1 MYEDKQ
7 KSNTENEEI
16 KEITKPSYYTVM
28 PAVVRYDD
36 RLKANEKILYSEIVT
51 LASKTGY
58 CYANNRYFANLY
70 KVDKYTVSKWIA
82 NLKKY
87 EYIDTDIVYKNDYRT
102 VEERRIFL
110 ILNEEISSKG
120 IDEKDNTLSD
130 NPPIPYGLNHQLP
143 MDEITKDNIT
153 SINKTS
159 INNTYSRIDGK
170 NEIVIS
176 VINYLNEKADKSY
189 RSTTQKTKSLINAR
203 IKEGFTLDDFKK
215 VIDTKTQQWKNNYKL
230 NKYLRPETLFGN
242 RFESYLQEKNTNINN
257 RNSRNNIINDLNQHE
272 SQKNFN
278 ESLKEWENGGN
289 KWV

>member
-1 MYEDKQ
+1 MYDDKQ
-7 KSNTENEEI
+7 KSNTKNEEI
-16 KEITKPSYYTVM
+16 EEINKPSYYTVM

-51 LASKTGY
+51 LASKNGY

-82 NLKKY
+82 NLKKF

-110 ILNEEISSKG
+110 ILNEEITNTG
-120 IDEKDNTLSD
+120 IDEIVDTIDEKDNPLSD

-143 MDEITKDNIT
+143 MDEITNDNIT

-159 INNTYSRIDGK
+159 INKRYCRVDGK
-170 NEIVIS
+170 NEEIIIS
-176 VINYLNEKADKSY
+176 VINYLNEKADKNY
-189 RSTTQKTKSLINAR
+189 KSTTQKTKSLINAR

-215 VIDTKTQQWKNNYKL
+215 VIDTKTQQWKLSVDMNR
-230 NKYLRPETLFGN
+230 YLRPETLFGN
-242 RFESYLQEKNTNINN
+242 KFESYLQEKNIDNRASNN
-257 RNSRNNIINDLNQHE
+257 ASNRFADE
-272 SQKNFN
+272 DKNVI
-278 ESLKEWENGGN
+278 KI
-289 KWV
+289 

>member
-1 MYEDKQ
+1 MYDDKQ
-7 KSNTENEEI
+7 KSNTKNEEI
-16 KEITKPSYYTVM
+16 EEINKPSYYTVM

-36 RLKANEKILYSEIVT
+36 RLKANEKILYSEIAT
-51 LASKTGY
+51 LASKNGY

-82 NLKKY
+82 NLKKF

-110 ILNEEISSKG
+110 ILNEEITNTG
-120 IDEKDNTLSD
+120 IDEIVNTIDEKDNTLSD

-159 INNTYSRIDGK
+159 INKRYSRVDGK
-170 NEIVIS
+170 NEEFVIS
-176 VINYLNEKADKSY
+176 VINYLNEKADKNY
-189 RSTTQKTKSLINAR
+189 KSTTQKTKSLINAR

-215 VIDTKTQQWKNNYKL
+215 VIDTKTAQWKNDDYW
-230 NKYLRPETLFGN
+230 NKFLRPETLFGN
-242 RFESYLQEKNTNINN
+242 KFESYLQEKNIDNRASNN
-257 RNSRNNIINDLNQHE
+257 ASNRFADE
-272 SQKNFN
+272 DKNVI
-278 ESLKEWENGGN
+278 KI
-289 KWV
+289 

>member
-1 MYEDKQ
+1 MYDDKQ
-7 KSNTENEEI
+7 KSNTKNEEI
-16 KEITKPSYYTVM
+16 EEINKPSYYTVM

-51 LASKTGY
+51 LASKNGY

-82 NLKKY
+82 NLKKF

-110 ILNEEISSKG
+110 ILNEEITNTG
-120 IDEKDNTLSD
+120 IDEIVDTIDEKDNTLSD

-143 MDEITKDNIT
+143 MDEITNDNIT

-159 INNTYSRIDGK
+159 INKRYCRVDGK
-170 NEIVIS
+170 NEEIIIS
-176 VINYLNEKADKSY
+176 VINYLNEKADKNY
-189 RSTTQKTKSLINAR
+189 KSTTQKTKSLINAR

-215 VIDTKTQQWKNNYKL
+215 VIDTKTQQWKLSVDMNR
-230 NKYLRPETLFGN
+230 YLRPETLFGN
-242 RFESYLQEKNTNINN
+242 KFESYLQEKNIDNRASNN
-257 RNSRNNIINDLNQHE
+257 ASNRFADE
-272 SQKNFN
+272 DKNVI
-278 ESLKEWENGGN
+278 KIWE
-289 KWV
+289 

>member
-1 MYEDKQ
+1 MYDDKQ
-7 KSNTENEEI
+7 KSNTKNEKIEEI
-16 KEITKPSYYTVM
+16 NKPSYYTVM

-51 LASKTGY
+51 LASKNGY

-87 EYIDTDIVYKNDYRT
+87 KYIDTDIVYKNDYRT

-110 ILNEEISSKG
+110 ILNEEIASKG
-120 IDEKDNTLSD
+120 IDEIVDTIDEKDNTLSD
-130 NPPIPYGLNHQLP
+130 NIPIPYGLNNQRP

-159 INNTYSRIDGK
+159 INKTYSWADGK
-170 NEIVIS
+170 NEEIIIS
-176 VINYLNEKADKSY
+176 VINYLNEKTDKNY
-189 RSTTQKTKSLINAR
+189 KSTTQKTKSLINAR

-215 VIDTKTQQWKNNYKL
+215 VIDTKTTQWKNDDYW
-230 NKYLRPETLFGN
+230 NKFLRPGTLFSN
-242 RFESYLQEKNTNINN
+242 NFESYLQENNSKSGNMTNYSNKRNQPNIKN
-257 RNSRNNIINDLNQHE
+257 E
-272 SQKNFN
+272 
-278 ESLKEWENGGN
+278 LK
-289 KWV
+289 KYDR

>member
-1 MYEDKQ
+1 MYDDKQ
-7 KSNTENEEI
+7 KSNTKNEEI
-16 KEITKPSYYTVM
+16 EEIKKPSYYTVM

-51 LASKTGY
+51 LASKNGY

-82 NLKKY
+82 NLKKFD
-87 EYIDTDIVYKNDYRT
+87 YIDTDIVYKNDYRT

-120 IDEKDNTLSD
+120 IDEIVDTIDEKDNTLSD
-130 NPPIPYGLNHQLP
+130 NPPIPYGLNRQLP

-153 SINKTS
+153 STNKTS
-159 INNTYSRIDGK
+159 INKTYSRVDEK
-170 NEIVIS
+170 NEEIVIS

-189 RSTTQKTKSLINAR
+189 KSTTQKTKSLINAR

-215 VIDTKTQQWKNNYKL
+215 VIDTKTLQWKTNADM
-230 NKYLRPETLFGN
+230 NKYLRPETLFGTK
-242 RFESYLQEKNTNINN
+242 FESYLQEKNIDNRASNN
-257 RNSRNNIINDLNQHE
+257 TSNRFADE
-272 SQKNFN
+272 D
-278 ESLKEWENGGN
+278 ENVI
-289 KWV
+289 KI

>member
-1 MYEDKQ
+1 MYDDKQ
-7 KSNTENEEI
+7 KSNTKNEEI
-16 KEITKPSYYTVM
+16 EEINKPSYYTVM

-51 LASKTGY
+51 LASKNGY

-82 NLKKY
+82 NLKKF

-110 ILNEEISSKG
+110 ILNEEITNTG
-120 IDEKDNTLSD
+120 IDEIVDTIDEKDNTLSD

-159 INNTYSRIDGK
+159 INKRYSRVDGK
-170 NEIVIS
+170 NEEFVIS
-176 VINYLNEKADKSY
+176 VINYLNEKADKNY
-189 RSTTQKTKSLINAR
+189 KSTTQKTKSLINAR

-215 VIDTKTQQWKNNYKL
+215 VIDTKTQQWKLSADMNR
-230 NKYLRPETLFGN
+230 YLRPETLFGN
-242 RFESYLQEKNTNINN
+242 KFESYLQEKNIDNRASNN
-257 RNSRNNIINDLNQHE
+257 ASNRFADE
-272 SQKNFN
+272 DKNVI
-278 ESLKEWENGGN
+278 KI
-289 KWV
+289 

>member
-1 MYEDKQ
+1 MYDDKQ
-7 KSNTENEEI
+7 KSNTKNEEI
-16 KEITKPSYYTVM
+16 EEINKPSYYTVM

-51 LASKTGY
+51 LASKNGY

-82 NLKKY
+82 NLKKF

-110 ILNEEISSKG
+110 ILNEEITNTG
-120 IDEKDNTLSD
+120 IDEIVDTIDEKDNTLSD

-143 MDEITKDNIT
+143 MDEITNDNIT

-159 INNTYSRIDGK
+159 INKRYCRVDGK
-170 NEIVIS
+170 NEEIIIS
-176 VINYLNEKADKSY
+176 VINYLNEKADKNY
-189 RSTTQKTKSLINAR
+189 KSTTQKTKSLINAR

-215 VIDTKTQQWKNNYKL
+215 VIDTKTQQWKLSVDMNR
-230 NKYLRPETLFGN
+230 YLRPETLFGN
-242 RFESYLQEKNTNINN
+242 KFESYLQEKNIDNRASNN
-257 RNSRNNIINDLNQHE
+257 ASNRFADE
-272 SQKNFN
+272 DKNVI
-278 ESLKEWENGGN
+278 KI
-289 KWV
+289 

>member
-1 MYEDKQ
+1 MYDDKQ
-7 KSNTENEEI
+7 KSNTKKEEI
-16 KEITKPSYYTVM
+16 EEINKPSYYTVM
-28 PAVVRYDD
+28 PAVVRYDN

-51 LASKTGY
+51 LASKNGY

-82 NLKKY
+82 NLKKF

-110 ILNEEISSKG
+110 ILNEEITNTG
-120 IDEKDNTLSD
+120 IDEIVDTIDEKDNTLSD

-159 INNTYSRIDGK
+159 INKRYSRVDGK
-170 NEIVIS
+170 NEEFVIS
-176 VINYLNEKADKSY
+176 VINYLNEKADKNY
-189 RSTTQKTKSLINAR
+189 KSTTQKTKSLINAR

-215 VIDTKTQQWKNNYKL
+215 VIDTKTQQWKLSADMNR
-230 NKYLRPETLFGN
+230 YLRPETLFGN
-242 RFESYLQEKNTNINN
+242 KFESYLQEKNIDNRASNN
-257 RNSRNNIINDLNQHE
+257 ASNRFADE
-272 SQKNFN
+272 DKNVI
-278 ESLKEWENGGN
+278 KI
-289 KWV
+289 